1 MDVNKVA
8 KLLPEQP
15 RPGMVDDVLRQ
26 CKYSELGGEFLIF
39 RRVPITIEPE
49 LKRTM
54 SMTDY
59 EDYEKKTVKRW
70 AAECRCTAC
79 SEEFIAGYENKN
91 GFVGIKMYQG
101 EDGQLYPDYVPLEYD
116 DYDCIWLNSGTSANC
131 PYCGARAEVKAK
143 SKLTRG
149 RLYQTLAISIET
161 AGEYAAVVTWLV
173 RRELNKYGHWNTTY
187 AIPRNAVVIDEKGRF
202 HCFRHTDIH
211 FLNDTPTAEWKPLKG
226 YIDPMFKKYYNYSAI
241 NHTQICSF
249 TWENSADL
257 TGTTG
262 EKTGLQT
269 YVEKGGGYPTVY
281 LKLWK
286 KHPQLENIVKSQFF
300 DIFESEIDYTC
311 NQQIKYYGC
320 GPESIE
326 IECLDLDEVKPHKM
340 LHFKKNE
347 FKNGMLTE
355 WDWKTADMWLY
366 HHWYIS
372 DMSATE
378 YDEYISLLGSEAVYM
393 LDGQTIN
400 GEDLF
405 YLPEVTKYLY
415 KQQRKHNLPVREG
428 VQYLIDYR
436 EELYRQNANNL
447 THELLWPGNLLEA
460 HDAIME
466 TAAQLNDPKTYK
478 NFKRIAKKYKPL
490 EWNDGE
496 LCIRVARSNQELVNE
511 GKTLR
516 HCVGRYGTKHLSES
530 DVIFFVRKYRRPERS
545 YYTLDIRMNAGEP
558 REVQLHG
565 YGNEHHGKNKEY
577 SHSIPQKVRDFCD
590 RWKKEVLLPYYCK
603 ELAKQK
609 KKESKSA

>member
-26 CKYSELGGEFLIF
+26 CRYLELGGEFLIF

-54 SMTDY
+54 LMSDY
-59 EDYEKKTVKRW
+59 EDHEKKTVKRW

-91 GFVGIKMYQG
+91 GLVGIKMYQG

-116 DYDCIWLNSGTSANC
+116 DYDCIWLNSGASANC

-149 RLYQTLAISIET
+149 RLYQTLVISIET
-161 AGEYAAVVTWLV
+161 AGEYAAIVTWLV
-173 RRELNKYGHWNTTY
+173 RRELNSYGYWNTTY
-187 AIPRNAVVIDEKGRF
+187 AIPRNAVVIDEKGRL
-202 HCFRHTDIH
+202 HCFRHTEIH
-211 FLNDTPTAEWKPLKG
+211 FNNDVPIAEWKPLKG
-226 YIDPMFKKYYNYSAI
+226 YIDPTFKKYYNYSAVC
-241 NHTQICSF
+241 HTQICGF

-269 YVEKGGGYPTVY
+269 YVEKGGIYPTVY

-286 KHPQLENIVKSQFF
+286 KYPQLENIVKSQFF
-300 DIFESEIDYTC
+300 DIFESEINYTC
-311 NQQIKYYGC
+311 NQQIEYYGH

-326 IECLDLDEVKPHKM
+326 IKCLDLSEVKPHKM

-347 FKNGMLTE
+347 FKHGMLTE
-355 WDWKTADMWLY
+355 WDWETAYMWLA
-366 HHWYIS
+366 HHWYIA

-393 LDGQTIN
+393 LDGQTID
-400 GEDLF
+400 GEDWFSLS
-405 YLPEVTKYLY
+405 EVTKYLY
-415 KQQRKHNLPVREG
+415 KQQRKHNLPVCEG

-466 TAAQLNDPKTYK
+466 TAAQLNDPKSYK

-516 HCVGRYGTKHLSES
+516 HCVGRYGTQHLSES

-558 REVQLHG
+558 REIQLHG

-577 SHSIPQKVRDFCD
+577 SHTIPQKVRDFCD
-590 RWKKEVLLPYYCK
+590 RWKKEVLLPYYYK